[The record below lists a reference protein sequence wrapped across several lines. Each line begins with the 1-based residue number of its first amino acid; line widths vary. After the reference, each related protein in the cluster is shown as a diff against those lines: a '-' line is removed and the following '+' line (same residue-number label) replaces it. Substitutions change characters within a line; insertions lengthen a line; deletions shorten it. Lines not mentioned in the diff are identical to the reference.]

1 MSSSQWL
8 RLLKNVGIWQGSF
21 TQFSADGV
29 LIKNTPTQVNLEGL
43 NENKTIKLTVN
54 RLNSNEPPHV
64 NEFTY
69 LNRNIFLF
77 EEGHFSKGSQQFSP
91 FSIFGA
97 EFGFFLSDH
106 EVPLRDR
113 RLRMVQLF
121 DKDSNLEQVT
131 LIREFRANG
140 NGVERSQL
148 SIEQLE
154 GEWQGEALTL
164 YPDWRNTEPYST
176 NLIIKK
182 EGDRVIQTLKT
193 PELNFTSQGKIDHN
207 IITFSENNQDIRL
220 LLLPDGASS
229 TTPLKIQNRQC
240 FFVECAWLIETD
252 KRLRLIRQYDD
263 KGAWINVTLVTET
276 RIRI

>member
-8 RLLKNVGIWQGSF
+8 RLLKNIGIWQGSF

-54 RLNSNEPPHV
+54 RLDSNEPPHV
-64 NEFTY
+64 TEFTY

-77 EEGHFSKGSQQFSP
+77 EEGHFCKGSQQFSP

-97 EFGFFLSDH
+97 EFGFF
-106 EVPLRDR
+106 VGDR

-121 DKDSNLEQVT
+121 DKESNLEQVT

-140 NGVERSQL
+140 NGVERSHL
-148 SIEQLE
+148 TIEQLE
-154 GEWQGEALTL
+154 GQWQGEAITL
-164 YPDWRNTEPYST
+164 YPDWRNSEPYST

-182 EGDRVIQTLKT
+182 EGNRVIQTLKT
-193 PELNFTSQGKIDHN
+193 PELNITYQGKIDNN
-207 IITFSENNQDIRL
+207 IITFSENNQNIRL

-229 TTPLKIQNRQC
+229 TTPLKIENRQS
-240 FFVECAWLIETD
+240 FFMECAWLIELN
-252 KRLRLIRQYDD
+252 KRFRLIRQYDD
-263 KGAWINVTLVTET
+263 KGAWVNVSLVTET
-276 RIRI
+276 KILI

>member
-8 RLLKNVGIWQGSF
+8 RLLKNVGNWQGSF
-21 TQFSADGV
+21 TEFSANGV
-29 LIKNTPTQVNLEGL
+29 LIKNTPTEVNLEGL
-43 NENKTIKLTVN
+43 NENKTIRLTVD
-54 RLNSNEPPHV
+54 RLDSNDPPHV
-64 NEFTY
+64 NEFTS

-77 EEGHFSKGSQQFSP
+77 EDGHFAKGTQQFSP

-97 EFGFFLSDH
+97 EFGFFAN
-106 EVPLRDR
+106 DR

-121 DKDSNLEQVT
+121 DKESNLEQVT

-154 GEWQGEALTL
+154 GQWQGEAFTL

-176 NLIIKK
+176 DLIIKK
-182 EGDRVIQTLKT
+182 EGDHVIQTLKT
-193 PELNFTSQGKIDHN
+193 PELNLTSQGKIDHN
-207 IITFSENNQDIRL
+207 TITFSRNNTDIRL

-229 TTPLKIQNRQC
+229 TTPLKIENRQS
-240 FFVECAWLIETD
+240 FFRMC
-252 KRLRLIRQYDD
+252 
-263 KGAWINVTLVTET
+263 LVN
-276 RIRI
+276 